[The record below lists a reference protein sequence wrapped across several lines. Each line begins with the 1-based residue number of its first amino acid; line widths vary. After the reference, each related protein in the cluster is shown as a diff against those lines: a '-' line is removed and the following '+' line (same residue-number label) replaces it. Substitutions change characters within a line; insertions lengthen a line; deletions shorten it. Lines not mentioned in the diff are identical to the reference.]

1 MNVAHLKAGSIFNK
15 TAFAQ
20 CRKSALMRNFAKRV
34 GLIHKLAQLTAG
46 EKFHYRRGYHFWINQ
61 IVRHNLFGI
70 AQRRKFIS
78 DGLLHFYKAQVELVC
93 QKLADGANTAVT
105 EVVAIVDMSLSVFD
119 LYQIFC
125 RFYNVFVGQNRY
137 ILRYFKR

>member
-1 MNVAHLKAGSIFNK
+1 
-15 TAFAQ
+15 
-20 CRKSALMRNFAKRV
+20 MRNFAKRV

-70 AQRRKFIS
+70 TQRRKFIP
-78 DGLLHFYKAQVELVC
+78 DGFLHFYKSQVKFVR
-93 QKLADGANTAVT
+93 QKLADRADTTVA
-105 EVVAIVDMSLSVFD
+105 EVIAIVYMSLSVFD

-137 ILRYFKR
+137 VFRYFKC